1 MTTLSSDQP
10 TMPLPPPVAARSRRS
25 AKVVVPFI
33 ALGFLGSGAAG
44 FLVGHSTASTRSTS
58 ASASATTAASKVL
71 GTSVANPNADLLTKA
86 LALHGAGKLD
96 EAIAIY
102 QTILT
107 TDAKN
112 KFALYNLGL
121 IAQTREQYD
130 EAIVRYTAA
139 LAVDPTYAPALYN
152 GGLAYASKG
161 DRKNAIA
168 LLQKAVALDPKN
180 AAALFNLGTV
190 LVADGQT
197 DAGTTYLTQ
206 AFALDPTLKPK
217 T

>member
-1 MTTLSSDQP
+1 
-10 TMPLPPPVAARSRRS
+10 MPLPPPVAARPRRS

-44 FLVGHSTASTRSTS
+44 FLVGHSTATTHSTS
-58 ASASATTAASKVL
+58 GGAPAATAATAASKVL
-71 GTSVANPNADLLTKA
+71 GTAVTNPEADLLTKA

-96 EAIAIY
+96 EAVVVY
-102 QTILT
+102 QTILSS
-107 TDAKN
+107 DGRN

-130 EAIVRYTAA
+130 EAITRYTAA
-139 LAVDPTYAPALYN
+139 LAVDPSYAPALYN

-168 LLQKAVALDPKN
+168 LLQKAVTLDPKN

-197 DAGTTYLTQ
+197 DAGSTYLTQ